1 MIPQDYITAWSRVA
15 PWANQRQV
23 EQDLIISRAL
33 VAIFSDPFLRGE
45 LRFRGGTAL
54 NKLHFPAPLRYS
66 EDIDLVRTSAGP
78 IGPVLDGVRAVLEP
92 WLGKAKSDPSP
103 VAPKLRF
110 RVDAEGESADVRISL
125 KVEIN
130 TREREAYDPPIE
142 IPFGVE
148 NPWFTGEAAIRTFS
162 REEMLATKL
171 RALLQRNKGRDLFD
185 LPLLSTDRAKALTD
199 ETLKATFVRVM
210 KELIDRIPGDEWA
223 KAGEMRERF
232 GV

>member
-1 MIPQDYITAWSRVA
+1 MIPQDYITAWSRAA
-15 PWANQRQV
+15 PWASQRQV

-110 RVDAEGESADVRISL
+110 RVNAEGETRRCADRL
-125 KVEIN
+125 KIEIN
-130 TREREAYDPPIE
+130 TREREAYDPAHRDTFPASKIRGS
-142 IPFGVE
+142 PARPQSRLSRGRKCWRPSCGPCF
-148 NPWFTGEAAIRTFS
+148 NATRAAICSTSITRSPCS
-162 REEMLATKL
+162 R
-171 RALLQRNKGRDLFD
+171 G
-185 LPLLSTDRAKALTD
+185 
-199 ETLKATFVRVM
+199 
-210 KELIDRIPGDEWA
+210 
-223 KAGEMRERF
+223 
-232 GV
+232 